1 MFNNLD
7 SKQKIIF
14 IICIIIM
21 ILVIIYYFFTII
33 DTGSVIEYEDT
44 IIQENN
50 ETSSTVEDIETS
62 IVVYI
67 TGEVI
72 SPGIVNLETNSRIQ
86 DAIDSADGLTENADL
101 TNVNLAYVLSDGQKI
116 YIPNK
121 NDNGNLSIISGDDGD
136 AIIKD
141 NFSSGLSDNSNLEI
155 NINTA
160 TQTQLEELPGI
171 GPSTALKIIE
181 YRNKHGKFN
190 SIDDLKNVS
199 GIGEKKFESLKEYV
213 SVN

>member
-14 IICIIIM
+14 IICIFIM
-21 ILVIIYYFFTII
+21 ILVIIYYFFTTIDDNSEIKYDDLII
-33 DTGSVIEYEDT
+33 E
-44 IIQENN
+44 ENN
-50 ETSSTVEDIETS
+50 ETSSTVEDIQTS

-72 SPGIVNLETNSRIQ
+72 SPGIVYLETNSRIQ
-86 DAIDSADGLTENADL
+86 DAIDSADGLTKNADL

-121 NDNGNLSIISGDDGD
+121 NDDNLSIISDDDGD

-141 NFSSGLSDNSNLEI
+141 NYSSGLSDNNNLEV

-181 YRNKHGKFN
+181 YRNKHGKFS
-190 SIDDLKNVS
+190 SIDDLKNIS
-199 GIGEKKFESLKEYV
+199 GIGDSKFNKIKDYIV
-213 SVN
+213 IK

>member
-14 IICIIIM
+14 IICIIIL

-121 NDNGNLSIISGDDGD
+121 DDNDNLSIISDDDGD

-190 SIDDLKNVS
+190 SIDDLKNIS
-199 GIGEKKFESLKEYV
+199 GIGDSKFNKIKDYI
-213 SVN
+213 NIK